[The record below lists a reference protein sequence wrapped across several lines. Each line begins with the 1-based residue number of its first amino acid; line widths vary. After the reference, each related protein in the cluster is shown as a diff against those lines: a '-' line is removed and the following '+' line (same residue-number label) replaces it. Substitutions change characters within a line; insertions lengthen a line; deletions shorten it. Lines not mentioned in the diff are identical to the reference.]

1 MIWEDVRVQVQ
12 KPKIVFKID
21 FLFDFIGAESVP
33 QHLLTCKEIQMQL

>member
-1 MIWEDVRVQVQ
+1 MRMQGQ

-21 FLFDFIGAESVP
+21 FLYDSTGAESAP